1 MELDKFE
8 ELKELENWNDEDLVE
23 EFARVSQIV
32 KQERDHLGYIQ
43 MLITQRMEESGATV
57 MAGKLHNIEG
67 TIRTEYDYS
76 ILANIRERLDPDDLE
91 GMYTPAHDTVVHV
104 EENWNMQQTKKL
116 LKRGKPFT
124 TYINDAKMTAGRMK
138 IKVKEHKSI

>member
-1 MELDKFE
+1 LEFTELA
-8 ELKELENWNDEDLVE
+8 ELESWNDEDLVE

-32 KQERDHLGYIQ
+32 KDTRDRLGYIQ
-43 MLITQRMEESGATV
+43 MIITRRMEKIGATV
-57 MAGKLHNIEG
+57 MPGHLHDIEG
-67 TIRTEYDYS
+67 TVRTEYDYS
-76 ILANIRERLDPDDLE
+76 ILAKIRERLDPDDLE

-138 IKVKEHKSI
+138 IKVKERKSI